1 MAWRGFW
8 RVGGVPSSWRLCRE
22 ECPPGRELQSR
33 AASMEY
39 ISRKSNYQ
47 EGKSLLT
54 LKFSAKRS
62 IFTRKRMLND

>member
-1 MAWRGFW
+1 MT
-8 RVGGVPSSWRLCRE
+8 SSWGRCRE

-39 ISRKSNYQ
+39 TSRKSNHH

-54 LKFSAKRS
+54 LKFSVKRS